1 MISKCSRCNWYNWWN
16 LGQVLDML
24 ALCHHILPQG
34 MPSTRLAA
42 ASQSPQLCAQHS
54 TRRCTAV
61 RWKVVTTEQPDS
73 RWPHWHISKKRFT
86 GSPPKVV
93 ALIMKRH
100 QKDQKASAA
109 SRHGVTASRR
119 HETGHRG
126 LHCCR
131 ALGVRILGEL
141 RRREKTGDLRIR
153 IHAAQIIAISTAY
166 LSRCCLHAEFSDISE
181 SISTLGNS
189 GNSRHEMTRARSAG
203 VSQEVIPVIP
213 WSYFLCFDIFDI
225 DIDGQGKPFFIPL
238 PRIRRYPKIPFQMPL
253 WQTSRGELS
262 STALCS
268 LSDLQGASAWLC
280 LVRLMCYCTL

>member
-1 MISKCSRCNWYNWWN
+1 
-16 LGQVLDML
+16 
-24 ALCHHILPQG
+24 
-34 MPSTRLAA
+34 
-42 ASQSPQLCAQHS
+42 
-54 TRRCTAV
+54 
-61 RWKVVTTEQPDS
+61 
-73 RWPHWHISKKRFT
+73 
-86 GSPPKVV
+86 
-93 ALIMKRH
+93 MKRH

-153 IHAAQIIAISTAY
+153 IHAAWQIIAISTAY

-225 DIDGQGKPFFIPL
+225 DIDGQGKPFFYPLATDPSIPKDPIPDAIVADI
-238 PRIRRYPKIPFQMPL
+238 PRR
-253 WQTSRGELS
+253 T
-262 STALCS
+262 
-268 LSDLQGASAWLC
+268 
-280 LVRLMCYCTL
+280 

>member
-1 MISKCSRCNWYNWWN
+1 M
-16 LGQVLDML
+16 
-24 ALCHHILPQG
+24 
-34 MPSTRLAA
+34 
-42 ASQSPQLCAQHS
+42 
-54 TRRCTAV
+54 
-61 RWKVVTTEQPDS
+61 
-73 RWPHWHISKKRFT
+73 
-86 GSPPKVV
+86 
-93 ALIMKRH
+93 
-100 QKDQKASAA
+100 A
-109 SRHGVTASRR
+109 SRN
-119 HETGHRG
+119 ETGNRG

-153 IHAAQIIAISTAY
+153 IHAAWQIIAISTAY

-203 VSQEVIPVIP
+203 VPQEVIPVIP

-225 DIDGQGKPFFIPL
+225 FDIDGQGKPFFIPL

-262 STALCS
+262 SVTAHCS
-268 LSDLQGASAWLC
+268 LSDLQGAWAWLC